1 MTKRMYLDSFS
12 LQSDYFWLKTKLMIQ
27 NYKTYVISDMLAS
40 WRCPV
45 YLYVVEGPGES
56 LFQARPGPGGGVGMD
71 WGSGATGGQY
81 TITKLFYL

>member
-27 NYKTYVISDMLAS
+27 NYKTYVISDKLAS

-45 YLYVVEGPGES
+45 YLLVVGES
-56 LFQARPGPGGGVGMD
+56 LFEARPGRGPGGGGVGMD

-81 TITKLFYL
+81 TISKLFH